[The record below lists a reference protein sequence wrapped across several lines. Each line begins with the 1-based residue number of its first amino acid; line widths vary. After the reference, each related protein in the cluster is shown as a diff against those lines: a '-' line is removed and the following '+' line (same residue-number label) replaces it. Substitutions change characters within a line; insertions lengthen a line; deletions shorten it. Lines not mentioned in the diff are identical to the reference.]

1 MFLCLDITKIYWNFY
16 FQMLCSYSLKSI
28 SLLYFIRICM
38 LFHESSYISNS
49 AKCSYDFTVSVTK
62 TFNIWEKLL
71 LIKNIIFKKI
81 ILFQKLDCYLFI
93 IFPMIINNHFIL
105 IEIEMNLHLL
115 VEIRNMNVFW
125 EEIHHVVWD
134 CSNWFWVYYIREYT
148 DE

>member
-62 TFNIWEKLL
+62 TFNIWEKFL

>member
-1 MFLCLDITKIYWNFY
+1 
-16 FQMLCSYSLKSI
+16 MLCSYSLKSI

-71 LIKNIIFKKI
+71 LIKNIILKKI

-93 IFPMIINNHFIL
+93 IFPMVINSHFVL